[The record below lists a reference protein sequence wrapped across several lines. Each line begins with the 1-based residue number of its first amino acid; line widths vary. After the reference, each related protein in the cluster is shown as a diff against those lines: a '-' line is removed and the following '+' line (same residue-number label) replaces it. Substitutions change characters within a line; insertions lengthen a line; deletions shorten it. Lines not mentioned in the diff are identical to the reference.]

1 VPHELLHEISH
12 FVVIERRCSM
22 LNISCLGYIV
32 MLYPV
37 KATRRTAK
45 AITLS
50 MLLPLLLVLA
60 SPVSATIAIPT
71 ATAQVQDG
79 GNDDNNDTTTSSVSK
94 DKTSGKVVY
103 SIWVQENGTGGNPD
117 VFFAK
122 SEDGGETFSDSI
134 NLSNNEE
141 WSTQPRIAV
150 ADNHVHVVWLDSRG
164 ELEEENRAIVTVR
177 SSDDGG
183 ETFADAVLVGERDV
197 GEPFSRLNIL
207 QIDATTI
214 ADGNNNDNN
223 NNHKDDG
230 SNVYISWVAGGGG
243 EFAGHL
249 NFAKSDDSGQS
260 FELLTELVQ
269 GVDNMEMEVAAS
281 DDDNTDNIYIAGQAS
296 SQNDITLTNQI
307 FFLRSTDGGKTFDG
321 PILLEDVDP
330 DEGDSIRFESMEVD
344 DDQIQ
349 VTWIR
354 GDADPEETH
363 FAVSTD
369 GGETW
374 G

>member
-1 VPHELLHEISH
+1 
-12 FVVIERRCSM
+12 M
-22 LNISCLGYIV
+22 LNISYRGYIV
-32 MLYPV
+32 MLYPF
-37 KATRRTAK
+37 KATRITAK

-50 MLLPLLLVLA
+50 SSMLLPLLLLVPA
-60 SPVSATIAIPT
+60 SPISTAPIPT
-71 ATAQVQDG
+71 ATAQVQDVG
-79 GNDDNNDTTTSSVSK
+79 IDDNNDTSTVSK
-94 DKTSGKVVY
+94 DKTSGEVAVY

-122 SEDGGETFSDSI
+122 SDDGGETFGNPI

-141 WSTQPRIAV
+141 WSTDPKIAV
-150 ADNHVHVVWLDSRG
+150 ADNHVHVVWRDFDWSPG
-164 ELEEENRAIVTVR
+164 QGPPSEESKSIVTVR

-183 ETFADAVLVGERDV
+183 ESFADAVLVGERDV
-197 GEPFSRLNIL
+197 GEPFSRHNIL
-207 QIDATTI
+207 QIDATTT
-214 ADGNNNDNN
+214 ADDKNND
-223 NNHKDDG
+223 HKDDG

-260 FELLTELVQ
+260 FELLTKLVQ
-269 GVDNMEMEVAAS
+269 GVDDIEMEVAAS

-307 FFLRSTDGGKTFDG
+307 FFLKSTDGGKTFDD

-330 DEGDSIRFESMEVD
+330 DEGDSIRFESLEVD
-344 DDQIQ
+344 NNEIQ

-354 GDADPEETH
+354 HNPDTEETH
-363 FAVSTD
+363 FAVSTN